1 MSTAIGHNLLLLV
14 RWEFCEL
21 TTERFFRHLI
31 TSMYALDMRQS
42 AADHAETEQRQ
53 KVAKKLFDYI
63 KHNVMKSV
71 TLSNSY
77 DYPTRRAALDKLK
90 NMTVQIGT
98 PDFLMDKA
106 YLKVITFLKPF
117 LFKKGSVQCLERFHE
132 TARIFTR
139 IEKTLVSAR
148 SFSVIIKLRFGGNM
162 AVLGF

>member
-1 MSTAIGHNLLLLV
+1 MIGHNLLLLV

-106 YLKVITFLKPF
+106 YLKVFNHRHNLAKPF
-117 LFKKGSVQCLERFHE
+117 LSKKGSV
-132 TARIFTR
+132 
-139 IEKTLVSAR
+139 
-148 SFSVIIKLRFGGNM
+148 
-162 AVLGF
+162 